1 MTNVTYTPSA
11 PFEDASNKPR
21 AVIYDKEVWIV
32 VDEIKDEERHHLIV
46 TNKGLNGRHGWAGLL
61 VNASDTS
68 ATEWDCG
75 KFCDEN
81 GIKWK
86 GE

>member
-1 MTNVTYTPSA
+1 MAVKELTTESA
-11 PFEDASNKPR
+11 MSNKPR

-46 TNKGLNGRHGWAGLL
+46 TNKVLNGRHGWAGLL

-75 KFCDEN
+75 EFCDEN